1 MTKGQIGVQ
10 MMMLKEEIAEKGIYP
25 ALEKLAQLGFHVVE
39 VSQIAMTPENVQALA
54 RAQRELG
61 VRVAAMSCGLE
72 DLSSDCKYPG
82 DTLRN
87 DLEKIIADCFAVDC
101 SILRIGML
109 PMSYAAS
116 PERMLEMTEL
126 CEGYA
131 TQLKLRG
138 IDLYYHAHNMEFFRW
153 EGKPMLT
160 HMRERTQH
168 LGFELDSH
176 WMWRGGV
183 DPVAY
188 LRSFAGRVRLL
199 HLKDYR
205 IGLVPDMSTLPKAQ
219 LGLVFGL
226 IEQYAEVGEGSLDM
240 SSIIEA
246 GLESGSEYF
255 LIEQDNRYGRD
266 VWESLR
272 ISRDNLIQM
281 GYESWL

>member
-1 MTKGQIGVQ
+1 MNKGQIGVQ
-10 MMMLKEEIAEKGIYP
+10 MMMLKEEIAERGIYP
-25 ALEKLAQLGFHVVE
+25 ALEKLAQLGFHAAE
-39 VSQIAMTPENVQALA
+39 VSQIDMTPENVQTLA

-72 DLSSDCKYPG
+72 DISRDYKYPG
-82 DTLRN
+82 DTLRS
-87 DLEKIIADCFAVDC
+87 DMEKIIADCRAVGC

-109 PMSYAAS
+109 PMSYASS
-116 PERMLEMTEL
+116 PERMLEMADI
-126 CEGYA
+126 CEEYA
-131 TQLKLRG
+131 RQLKLHG

-153 EGKPMLT
+153 EGKPILT

-168 LGFELDSH
+168 MGFELDSH

-183 DPVAY
+183 DPAAY

-205 IGLVPDMSTLPKAQ
+205 IGLVPDMPKAQ
-219 LGLVFGL
+219 FGLVFGL
-226 IEQYAEVGEGSLDM
+226 IEQFAEVGEGSLDM
-240 SSIIEA
+240 PAIIDA

-255 LIEQDNRYGRD
+255 LIEQDDRYGRD

-272 ISRDNLIQM
+272 ISRDNLIRM